1 MTARYRC
8 PYCGEGSNGALKV
21 RKHIAKDHRNA
32 VLSDLRVIEAYGT
45 RKTLDPPRKAAK
57 PHPPLNPVG
66 CLDQQHGT
74 AFRCPTCAYPRRL
87 NPGVSG
93 EGDE

>member
-8 PYCGEGSNGALKV
+8 PYCGTGLLSTLSV
-21 RKHIAKDHRNA
+21 RKHQAGQHREKM
-32 VLSDLRVIEAYGT
+32 LDDLGVIESYGT
-45 RKTLDPPRKAAK
+45 RKPLDPPRNAAK
-57 PHPPLNPVG
+57 PHPP
-66 CLDQQHGT
+66 
-74 AFRCPTCAYPRRL
+74 L

>member
-8 PYCGEGSNGALKV
+8 PYCGLGMTTTLKV
-21 RKHIAKDHRNA
+21 RRHMSLNHRETI
-32 VLSDLRVIEAYGT
+32 LSDLRDIETYGT
-45 RKTLDPPRKAAK
+45 REGRDPPRNAAK
-57 PHPPLNPVG
+57 PHPP
-66 CLDQQHGT
+66 
-74 AFRCPTCAYPRRL
+74 L

>member
-8 PYCGEGSNGALKV
+8 PYCGTGMSNTFTV
-21 RKHIAKDHRNA
+21 RKHQALNHRKA
-32 VLSDLRVIEAYGT
+32 ILADLRLIEAYGT
-45 RKTLDPPRKAAK
+45 RDDTLGPSRPP
-57 PHPPLNPVG
+57 
-66 CLDQQHGT
+66 T
-74 AFRCPTCAYPRRL
+74 ARRPL